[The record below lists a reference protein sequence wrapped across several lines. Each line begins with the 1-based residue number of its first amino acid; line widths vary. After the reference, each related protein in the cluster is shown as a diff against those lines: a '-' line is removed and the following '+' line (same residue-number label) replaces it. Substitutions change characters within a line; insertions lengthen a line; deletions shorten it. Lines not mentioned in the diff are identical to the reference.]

1 MRYETNGVPQSSGL
15 GLIIGGTALGLFLL
29 FGGVGG
35 CMYFMPQYKV
45 YKQRLAGE
53 AELAQANYSKQVAVQ
68 EALAKKNSAADLAD
82 AEIARA
88 RGVATAN
95 KIIGDSL
102 KNNPDYL
109 TYLWID
115 MMKDTKNQVIY
126 VPTEASVPVTEASRF
141 TPAPVQVQQ

>member
-1 MRYETNGVPQSSGL
+1 MRKQRGISDVAFLGSIVLGVFV
-15 GLIIGGTALGLFLL
+15 A
-29 FGGVGG
+29 VGG
-35 CMYFMPQYKV
+35 IGSCMYVMPKYSV

-68 EALAKKNSAADLAD
+68 EALAKKNSAVDLAD
-82 AEIARA
+82 AEVSRA
-88 RGVATAN
+88 RGVAAAN

-126 VPTEASVPVTEASRF
+126 VPTETSVPVTEASRF
-141 TPAPVQVQQ
+141 APRHITVDQPQ